1 MVQIHYSGAEL
12 EEILDNSLALTNSVP
27 PRITYARKSSD
38 LGTLAALQTWLDTI
52 ISDMSN
58 YGVRFVNFTPTA
70 SYSKF
75 RNVVYLGM
83 VSKAG
88 SADNAVVTF
97 FRTSGAYNASYP
109 TVMYM
114 AKVSGT
120 WGSPTEITA

>member
-1 MVQIHYSGAEL
+1 MGLIHYSTAE
-12 EEILDNSLALTNSVP
+12 INDALDDAIALRASVP
-27 PRITYARKSSD
+27 PRITYARKASD
-38 LGTLAALQTWLDTI
+38 LGTLTALQTWLDTI
-52 ISDMSN
+52 ISDMAN

-75 RNVVYLGM
+75 RNVVYLGL

-97 FRTSGAYNASYP
+97 FRTSGAYNATYP

-114 AKVSGT
+114 SKVSGT